1 MNLVIKRVFFGLIFI
16 IVFVFLPFYLKTW
29 KDKKKNDRKYNISL
43 IIQTGPQ
50 KEALRSLYLEELLG
64 LSIDKP
70 TNIYLF
76 DEKEAKRK
84 LLLSPVIEKAV
95 VKKIKPSAIYIDY
108 KVREPVALLYD
119 LKNVAID
126 KKGNIF
132 PVSPFFT
139 PKNLPEIYLGDTSYL
154 EEMDF
159 WQKPLLAENVLLAL
173 KLLKILT
180 TQEIPF
186 NIKRIDVSNIFAS
199 YGKREIVV
207 ILEHTLNVSQNEKEV
222 ALVFPRI
229 IRLSLKD
236 YQQQLG
242 NYFILHNKMVS
253 DYKKQIVIKKETPSI
268 IRFASKTIDLR
279 ISKLAFIDQ

>member
-1 MNLVIKRVFFGLIFI
+1 MNLVIKRIFFGLIFI

-139 PKNLPEIYLGDTSYL
+139 PKNLPEIYLGDSSFL

-159 WQKPLLAENVLLAL
+159 WQKPLLTENVLLAL

-242 NYFILHNKMVS
+242 NYFILHNKMAC

>member
-43 IIQTGPQ
+43 IIQTGPR

-64 LSIDKP
+64 LSVDKP

-76 DEKEAKRK
+76 DEKEAQKK

-132 PVSPFFT
+132 PMSPFFT
-139 PKNLPEIYLGDTSYL
+139 PKNLPEIYLGDSSFL

-159 WQKPLLAENVLLAL
+159 WQKPLLTENVLLAL

-242 NYFILHNKMVS
+242 NYFILHNKMVR